1 VRHVS
6 LALIL
11 CASATAAE
19 GADISVSGTWWRIV
33 NRDDLIAGA
42 GTSLPAEIESAAGV
56 ATLSIAN
63 TGSSRWRVD
72 VARAT
77 DVNWPPGVDISIRR
91 SSVDSGVDG
100 GTTYLTLTQGAQ
112 TLIEGTGDHPNIQ
125 VQLKVRGVSLQTLIA
140 TYSLH
145 ITYSIVSL
153 DP

>member
-1 VRHVS
+1 MRRAW

-11 CASATAAE
+11 CASASLAE

-33 NRDDLIAGA
+33 NRDDLLAGA
-42 GTSLPAEIESAAGV
+42 GTGLPAEIESAAGV

-63 TGSSRWRVD
+63 TGGGRWRVE

-77 DVNWPPGVDISIRR
+77 DVSWPPGVDIAIRR
-91 SSVDSGVDG
+91 SSVASGVAG

-112 TLIEGTGDHPNIQ
+112 TLLEGTGDQNIQ
-125 VQLKVRGVSLQTLIA
+125 MQLRVQGISLQTLTA

-145 ITYSIVSL
+145 ITYTIVSL
-153 DP
+153 NP